1 MKISM
6 IAAVSAN
13 GVIGKDNDLAWHLPD
28 DMKFFKQTT
37 AGHHV
42 LLGRKNWESIP
53 LKWRPL
59 PNRPNI
65 VITRNDEYQA
75 DGGTVT
81 NSLQNALSIAKEAN
95 EEEAFIIGGGDI
107 YRLGLPLSDR
117 MYLTEI
123 DAQID
128 GDTFFPKWDKS
139 AWIEVSREHHEA
151 DDRHAF
157 PFDFVVYDKKKV
169 E

>member
-13 GVIGKDNDLAWHLPD
+13 GVIGKDNDMAWNLPD
-28 DMKFFKQTT
+28 DMKYFKQTT
-37 AGHHV
+37 AHHHV

-65 VITRNDEYQA
+65 VITRNDEYEA
-75 DGGTVT
+75 VGGTIA
-81 NSLQNALSIAKEAN
+81 NSLEKALQIAKEAN
-95 EEEAFIIGGGDI
+95 EEEAFIIGGGEI

-117 MYLTEI
+117 IYITEI
-123 DAQID
+123 HSEVE
-128 GDTFFPKWDKS
+128 GDTYFPEWDKS
-139 AWIEVSREHHEA
+139 EWVELSRVHHET
-151 DDRHAF
+151 DERHAF
-157 PFDFVVYDKKKV
+157 PFDFVVYDKKN
-169 E
+169 

>member
-1 MKISM
+1 MRISM

-28 DMKFFKQTT
+28 DMKYFKQTT

-65 VITRNDEYQA
+65 VITRNDQYKA

-81 NSLQNALSIAKEAN
+81 DSLENALHIARSAN
-95 EEEAFIIGGGDI
+95 EEEAFIIGGGEI
-107 YRLGLPLSDR
+107 YRLGIPLSDR
-117 MYLTEI
+117 MYITEI
-123 DAQID
+123 AADVE
-128 GDTFFPKWDKS
+128 GDTYFPDWDKS
-139 AWIEVSREHHEA
+139 QWKEISRQHHAVDEK
-151 DDRHAF
+151 HAF
-157 PFDFVVYDKKKV
+157 AFDFVVYDKKK
-169 E
+169 

>member
-28 DMKFFKQTT
+28 DMKYFKQTT

-59 PNRPNI
+59 PNRPNVI
-65 VITRNDEYQA
+65 ITRNDQYQA
-75 DGGTVT
+75 EGGIVT
-81 NSLQNALSIAKEAN
+81 DSLENALQIARDAN
-95 EEEAFIIGGGDI
+95 EGEAFIIGGGEI
-107 YRLGLPLSDR
+107 YRLGLPLAHR
-117 MYLTEI
+117 LYLTEI
-123 DAQID
+123 AASVD
-128 GDTFFPKWDKS
+128 GDTYFPEWDKT
-139 AWIEVSREHHEA
+139 AWEEVSRKHHEA
-151 DDRHAF
+151 DERHEFA
-157 PFDFVVYDKKKV
+157 FDFVVYEKKK
-169 E
+169 

>member
-13 GVIGKDNDLAWHLPD
+13 GVIGKDNDMAWHLPD

-81 NSLQNALSIAKEAN
+81 SSLENALRIAKDAS
-95 EEEAFIIGGGDI
+95 EEEAFIIGGGEI

-117 MYLTEI
+117 MYITEI

-128 GDTFFPKWDKS
+128 GDTFFPEWDKS
-139 AWIEVSREHHEA
+139 AWIEVSRKHHES
-151 DDRHAF
+151 DERHAF
-157 PFDFVVYDKKKV
+157 PFDFVVYDKK

>member
-13 GVIGKDNDLAWHLPD
+13 RVIGKDNDLAWHLPD

-65 VITRNDEYQA
+65 VITRNDKYQA

-81 NSLQNALSIAKEAN
+81 NSLENALSIAKEAD

-128 GDTFFPKWDKS
+128 GDTFFPEWDKL

-151 DDRHAF
+151 DERHAF
-157 PFDFVVYDKKKV
+157 PFDFVVYDKKK
-169 E
+169 